1 MVDRHGE
8 RIKASITT
16 CLNRL
21 LPQTNVTTIDTL
33 QGANESI
40 RNVYQNVADKYQDVL
55 TLEASIAELHQLF
68 LDFAFLVNEQ
78 GGCAHA
84 RVNAYVH
91 L

>member
-1 MVDRHGE
+1 MHTFTY
-8 RIKASITT
+8 IHT
-16 CLNRL
+16 
-21 LPQTNVTTIDTL
+21 Q

-78 GGCAHA
+78 GASGRTGAW
-84 RVNAYVH
+84 RWM
-91 L
+91 